1 MGKLTASDAV
11 RAGKLL
17 NLRPI
22 AVPKRPIARNE
33 MCGTRAACLR
43 GRAPQPRC
51 TGMAGEILDNQGRGE
66 ASWGWPDI
74 HPEGRKYGVIAVAI
88 SLVPLLI
95 FDWEIIGWPL
105 LLLSAGVFAFF
116 RDPERVVPQAENVI
130 VAPADGLVTLIK
142 SVEPPSELRMDD
154 GSGNLGLAD
163 GPVTRISIFMSV
175 FDVHINRAPIGGTV
189 RRVVYVPGKF
199 VNADLDKASEEN
211 ERQHIL
217 IERTDGL
224 AIGFT
229 QIAGLIARRIVP
241 FVKPGDLVAKG
252 QRVGLIRFG
261 SRVDV
266 YLPAG
271 TEPKVLM
278 GQKIIAGETILAELG
293 SATLLEGIAQ

>member
-1 MGKLTASDAV
+1 
-11 RAGKLL
+11 
-17 NLRPI
+17 
-22 AVPKRPIARNE
+22 
-33 MCGTRAACLR
+33 
-43 GRAPQPRC
+43 
-51 TGMAGEILDNQGRGE
+51 MAGEILDNKGRGE
-66 ASWGWPDI
+66 AGWSWPPI

-105 LLLSAGVFAFF
+105 LLLSIGVFAFF
-116 RDPERVVPQAENVI
+116 RDPERVVPQAENSI
-130 VAPADGLVTLIK
+130 VAPADGVVSLITT
-142 SVEPPSELRMDD
+142 VEPPTELQVDD
-154 GSGNLGLAD
+154 GSGFAGLPP

-175 FDVHINRAPIGGTV
+175 FDVHINRAPIAGTV
-189 RRVVYVPGKF
+189 RRLVYIPGKF

-211 ERQHIL
+211 ERQHLL
-217 IERTDGL
+217 IERADGV

-241 FVKPGDLVAKG
+241 FVKPGDTVAKG

-271 TEPKVLM
+271 TDPKVLM
-278 GQKIIAGETILAELG
+278 GQRCIAGETVLAELG
-293 SATLLEGIAQ
+293 AQGLLEGVSQ